1 MASKTAYLIGIKG
14 VGMAALAVYLK
25 EASYEVSGSDVDE
38 EFVTDAVLAKE
49 GISYNKGFD
58 RENLKTLKPDL
69 VVVSA
74 AYGRD
79 NPEVKVARQRHL
91 NLKYYSEVL
100 AQVSRD
106 KKVIAVSGIHGKTTI
121 AAMLSYL
128 LEKTGLS
135 PNFII
140 GSGNVPNFN
149 KNAQKG
155 EGDYF
160 VVEADEYRKSPDDL
174 KPKFLDLEPFIAI
187 ISSIEM
193 DHPDMFSSLEN
204 VYNAFYRLACRV
216 PRNGFIV
223 LCEDYPK
230 AKKLRQ
236 TLADRNFETYGF
248 SSDAKWRIIRVS
260 DDDISTSFSIENLGK
275 IYGPFTMKVF
285 GGHNVLN
292 ATAAIVTSLKIDI
305 DEKIIKKYLKN
316 FIGVQRRFEEIARIN
331 DIQIFDDYAHH
342 PTAINMT
349 LQAAR
354 KKFPKSKIWCVF
366 QPHTFSRTEK
376 LFKEFGKAFR
386 NADRVIITDI
396 FASVREVEGKTS
408 GENLAEEIKKNQSG
422 VRFFSSLDKINEF
435 LKDSVKPP
443 AIIITMGAGDI
454 YKLSRDLKGTFE
466 QRKNSN

>member
-1 MASKTAYLIGIKG
+1 MANKTAYLIGIKG
-14 VGMAALAVYLK
+14 VGMTALAVYLK
-25 EASYEVSGSDVDE
+25 ELGYEVSGSDVDE
-38 EFVTDAVLAKE
+38 PFVTDAVLLKE
-49 GISYNKGFD
+49 GISYNRGFD
-58 RENLKTLKPDL
+58 GANLKTIKPDL

-79 NPEVKVARQRHL
+79 NSEVKVARQRHL

-100 AQVSRD
+100 AQVSGE

-121 AAMLSYL
+121 TAMLSYL
-128 LEKTGLS
+128 LEKAGLS

-160 VVEADEYRKSPDDL
+160 VIEADEYRKSPDDL

-230 AKKLRQ
+230 AQKLRQ

-248 SSDAKWRIIRVS
+248 SQEAKWRIVGVS
-260 DDDISTSFSIENLGK
+260 DEEFSTSFSIDNLGK
-275 IYGPFTMKVF
+275 IYGPFPMKVF
-285 GGHNVLN
+285 GNHNILN
-292 ATAAIVTSLKIDI
+292 ATAAIVTCLKIEI

-316 FIGVQRRFEEIARIN
+316 FIGVQRRFEEIGKIN
-331 DIQIFDDYAHH
+331 DIRIYDDYAHH

-354 KKFPKSKIWCVF
+354 KKFPKSKIWCIF

-376 LFKEFGKAFR
+376 LFKEFAKAFR
-386 NADRVIITDI
+386 NADRVVITDI
-396 FASVREVEGKTS
+396 FTSAREKEGKTT
-408 GENLAEEIKKNQSG
+408 GADLAEEIKKHQSG
-422 VRFFSSLDKINEF
+422 VRFFSDLDKIKEF
-435 LKDSVKPP
+435 LKDSVQPP
-443 AIIITMGAGDI
+443 AVIITMGAGDI

-466 QRKNSN
+466 